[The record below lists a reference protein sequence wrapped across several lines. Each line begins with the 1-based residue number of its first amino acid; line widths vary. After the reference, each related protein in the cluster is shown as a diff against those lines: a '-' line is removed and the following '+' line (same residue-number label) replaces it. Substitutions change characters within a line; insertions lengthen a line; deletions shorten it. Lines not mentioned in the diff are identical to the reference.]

1 MGVLEWK
8 GLKPGDLKDN
18 VHANIFIDVFGLGQT
33 LFELACGRHLYDAI
47 RKSKTLTAVFSGG
60 FNSLTPENK
69 FNACYVCKDENYQ
82 EKHCSNE
89 RRFFVDFVDHF
100 MISEYDKD
108 YDGMTRTPTPARW
121 DPDFLYSKLE
131 NWPSKE
137 EQNTATIDQW
147 REEYRK
153 QIETKA
159 CQK

>member
-1 MGVLEWK
+1 MGYNGKQAVYIDLGLMLYDGNITTGGSPVYLPDEVLEWK

-60 FNSLTPENK
+60 LNSLTPENK

-100 MISEYDKD
+100 MISEY
-108 YDGMTRTPTPARW
+108 
-121 DPDFLYSKLE
+121 
-131 NWPSKE
+131 
-137 EQNTATIDQW
+137 
-147 REEYRK
+147 
-153 QIETKA
+153 
-159 CQK
+159 